1 MNASRFVKSEVGLI
15 PEDWTVENIQNLFQ
29 KNEKIK
35 IGPFGSQLKKEYLL
49 PSGEYCVYGQEN
61 VYKKDFSIC
70 YRFLSRERFQFL
82 KSCEIKP
89 GDFVVSTMG
98 TIGKCAFLP
107 YSIKTGI
114 MDSHLVRM
122 RFNEQVYKPY
132 IEFLFESPFVQ
143 EQINKLSV
151 GGIMDGLSTS
161 IVKQINLLLPKPAE
175 QKRIATVLADTEN
188 LIQALKRVLIK
199 NKDIRKGLL
208 RELLNGEKRLPGY
221 VKPWLKKNLGR
232 SAIIKAR
239 IGWQG
244 LTTSEYLDTGDYYL
258 ITGTDF
264 YDGGIN
270 WDECHFVSKERF
282 DQDPYIKIQEQDVLV
297 TKDGTIGKVAY
308 LDHIPGPGTLNS
320 GVFVIRTKDKEVSQ
334 RYLAKVFIS
343 KYFDDFIDSIVAG
356 STIIHLY
363 QKDIVKFD
371 FYVPPTI
378 EEQDAICD
386 IIEDLDNEIRSLSM
400 KLDKYSMLKDGMM
413 QQLLTGKIRLTL

>member
-1 MNASRFVKSEVGLI
+1 MNKTKYEDTEVGQI
-15 PEDWTVENIQNLFQ
+15 PIDWRLSNIQDLFI

-49 PSGEYCVYGQEN
+49 PAGDYYVYGQEN
-61 VYKKDFSIC
+61 VYKKDFDIC
-70 YRFLSRERFQFL
+70 YRFLTRERFLRL
-82 KSCEIKP
+82 KTCELKP

-98 TIGKCAFLP
+98 TIGKCAFVP
-107 YSIKTGI
+107 ESINTGI

-122 RFNEQVYKPY
+122 RFNEDVYKPF

-143 EQINKLSV
+143 DQINKLSV

-161 IVKQINLLLPKPAE
+161 IIKQLSIVLPKPEE
-175 QKRIATVLADTEN
+175 QKKIANILIDTDK
-188 LIQALKRVLIK
+188 LILSLNAALSKKR
-199 NKDIRKGLL
+199 NIRKGII
-208 RELLNGEKRLPGY
+208 RELLTGSKRLPGY
-221 VKPWLKKNLGR
+221 IDPWVKKNLGK
-232 SAIIKAR
+232 SATIKAR

-244 LTTSEYLDTGDYYL
+244 LTTNEYLDVGEYYL

-264 YDGGIN
+264 YDGGIAWN
-270 WDECHFVSKERF
+270 GCHYVSKERF
-282 DQDPYIKIQEQDVLV
+282 DQDSYIKIQEQDVLV

-308 LDHIPGPGTLNS
+308 LDSLPGPGTLNS
-320 GVFVIRTKDKEVSQ
+320 GVFVIRTKEKKITQ

-371 FYVPPTI
+371 FYVPPTTD
-378 EEQDAICD
+378 EQDAICD
-386 IIEDLDNEIRSLSM
+386 IIEDMDNEIRSLSK
-400 KLDKYSMLKDGMM
+400 KLEKYTMLKDGMM
-413 QQLLTGKIRLTL
+413 QQLLTGKIRLI

>member
-1 MNASRFVKSEVGLI
+1 
-15 PEDWTVENIQNLFQ
+15 
-29 KNEKIK
+29 
-35 IGPFGSQLKKEYLL
+35 
-49 PSGEYCVYGQEN
+49 
-61 VYKKDFSIC
+61 
-70 YRFLSRERFQFL
+70 
-82 KSCEIKP
+82 
-89 GDFVVSTMG
+89 
-98 TIGKCAFLP
+98 
-107 YSIKTGI
+107 
-114 MDSHLVRM
+114 
-122 RFNEQVYKPY
+122 
-132 IEFLFESPFVQ
+132 
-143 EQINKLSV
+143 
-151 GGIMDGLSTS
+151 MDGLSTS
-161 IVKQINLLLPKPAE
+161 IVKQINLLLPKPDE
-175 QKRIATVLADTEN
+175 QKRIATVLSDTEN
-188 LIQALKRVLIK
+188 LIQVLKRVIIK

-208 RELLNGEKRLPGY
+208 RELLTGEKRLPGY
-221 VKPWLKKNLGR
+221 ARPWLKKNLGK

-282 DQDPYIKIQEQDVLV
+282 DQDPNIKIQEQDVLV

-308 LDHIPGPGTLNS
+308 LDRIPGPGTLNS
-320 GVFVIRTKDKEVSQ
+320 GVFVIRTKDKEISQ

-343 KYFDDFIDSIVAG
+343 KYFDDFIESIVAG